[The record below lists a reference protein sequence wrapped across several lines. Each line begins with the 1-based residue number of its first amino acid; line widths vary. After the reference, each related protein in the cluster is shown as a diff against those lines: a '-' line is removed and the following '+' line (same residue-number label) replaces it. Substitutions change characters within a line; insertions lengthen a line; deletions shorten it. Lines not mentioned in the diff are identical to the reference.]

1 MERIHDSDGGEHVQ
15 RKKKV
20 WNKISS
26 VSVRHFILLEPW
38 PSTLYIN
45 MHKVSRAASL
55 TEKGNTDFANC
66 DAFFSFSFRGK
77 KQLKSEAI
85 MKHFSRIYILF
96 VTFIYSSAVRGHTK
110 LQHEY
115 LFSFFLVLHESDY
128 ANYAFEHSLHFF
140 PKQTQCRIFHRIPA
154 EERNFSNQILT

>member
-115 LFSFFLVLHESDY
+115 LFSFFFSFCTNRTTQIMLS
-128 ANYAFEHSLHFF
+128 NIHFIF
-140 PKQTQCRIFHRIPA
+140 STNKLNAGYSTVFQLKSVTFRIKY
-154 EERNFSNQILT
+154 